1 MQSPDLCSPSWR
13 GLCLSRGAHV
23 RYGIVTRYEYD
34 LKTCGVS
41 WCHCLASTTGS
52 TGNTSY
58 NRGPMHSDA
67 RDLVTQLSAE
77 LENFEEIVTY
87 LIPKPGDV
95 PRLDGIDVC
104 GGTLPLNGVV
114 GGDHLIYLDF
124 KQRFDLETRIQQGLD
139 EGRLDVVE
147 NLKRCQHMAGIALL
161 DVSGHRVT
169 DALMTAMLHQAFLLG
184 AIYELDMFGQVTRRL
199 FENLNSRFYQS
210 SAPHKFTSM
219 IYGEITEEAGFR
231 FLSAA
236 QPFPVVFSNAHD
248 RFMDVSPDLCVS
260 FPPLGMVPSLH
271 VTDRPQTTSPLGF
284 KDRYQMNEWVLMGAG
299 DILLLCTDGL
309 AEHHHRDADYFP
321 ERLEEL
327 LRTVKHRTAADIFDA
342 IKTDVLAFHAPS
354 DDISFVVVKR
364 M

>member
-104 GGTLPLNGVV
+104 TRLRAEEHQGGP
-114 GGDHLIYLDF
+114 
-124 KQRFDLETRIQQGLD
+124 
-139 EGRLDVVE
+139 
-147 NLKRCQHMAGIALL
+147 
-161 DVSGHRVT
+161 
-169 DALMTAMLHQAFLLG
+169 
-184 AIYELDMFGQVTRRL
+184 
-199 FENLNSRFYQS
+199 
-210 SAPHKFTSM
+210 
-219 IYGEITEEAGFR
+219 
-231 FLSAA
+231 
-236 QPFPVVFSNAHD
+236 D
-248 RFMDVSPDLCVS
+248 R
-260 FPPLGMVPSLH
+260 
-271 VTDRPQTTSPLGF
+271 
-284 KDRYQMNEWVLMGAG
+284 
-299 DILLLCTDGL
+299 
-309 AEHHHRDADYFP
+309 AE
-321 ERLEEL
+321 
-327 LRTVKHRTAADIFDA
+327 
-342 IKTDVLAFHAPS
+342 
-354 DDISFVVVKR
+354 
-364 M
+364 